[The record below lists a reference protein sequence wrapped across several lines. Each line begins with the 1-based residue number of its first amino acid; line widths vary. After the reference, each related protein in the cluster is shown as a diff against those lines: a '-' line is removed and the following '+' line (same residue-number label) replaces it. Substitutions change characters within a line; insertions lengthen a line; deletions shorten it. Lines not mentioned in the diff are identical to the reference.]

1 MGKLLETLKTR
12 MEDLALRRQ
21 APAPDYLSD
30 PHAAMEYIKKRNA
43 VEYEWALRISACS
56 SPSDR

>member
-43 VEYEWALRISACS
+43 VEYVK
-56 SPSDR
+56 PDQVH